1 MSHNIELPDDN
12 DDDDW
17 FNDVSIHG
25 QHAVEN
31 VPPANTGACG
41 MATTSVPEPDAGR
54 GTDRAHMLS
63 VLRRYYG
70 HSSFREHQWEIV
82 SAVVSARR
90 DQLVVMATG
99 ACARAHTLI
108 HLQATAKAC
117 VINCRPLPL
126 ANWRSLCRR

>member
-12 DDDDW
+12 DDDW

-31 VPPANTGACG
+31 VPPTNTGACD
-41 MATTSVPEPDAGR
+41 MATTSTPAPDGEH

-99 ACARAHTLI
+99 ACARAHTCV

-117 VINCRPLPL
+117 VINCHPSLPT
-126 ANWRSLCRR
+126 NWRLLCRR